1 MLNKKNKLRLIPL
14 FVTVGLLVTTLFISN
29 DDLLGLVVYS
39 IFAVLVVYYFVRFLK
54 DYKNIENDL
63 GFGKSEVTN
72 GSEKESSK

>member
-72 GSEKESSK
+72 GSES